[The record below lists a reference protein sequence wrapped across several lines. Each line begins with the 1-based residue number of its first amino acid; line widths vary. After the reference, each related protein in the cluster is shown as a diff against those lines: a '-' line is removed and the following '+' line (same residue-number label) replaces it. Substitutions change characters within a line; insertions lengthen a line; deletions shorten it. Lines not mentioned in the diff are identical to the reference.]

1 MSIFDKFFTKFAYK
15 FDKGYPDMN
24 NDQDV
29 LLLES
34 LISEAIDEKFSLEE
48 ANTSITED
56 LHEIF
61 VAMFLA
67 DHEKIESKEKLLSY
81 TEKDWTKLIKKLEKL
96 ENPKQHLDI
105 ILKYVN
111 TSDPKKQN
119 KIWDVYQDA
128 QNLSKAIKTKLYSGG
143 GLKSVSRVFGT
154 GLDGKKLKGDV
165 YVRQDV
171 EGVKSDLVDISLKF
185 EKGQFNSLSASKLLG
200 ILYNIPEDVLEGE
213 GNGLLGQ
220 LYNKKT
226 EYKNAIDG
234 GVRDYL
240 NFILDNYK
248 QIPQGKLDVKHIKTL
263 DDFDKSNK
271 SNSITWPEWRKESVP
286 IKTAFRK
293 ALASPPLTQL
303 KGEKDQLEDSKRKAI
318 NRTLDDFLKD
328 YEIST
333 DQKDIQDMLIYILGA
348 SEKSYYYAAE
358 SGKKAFFIPSIKRIR
373 SREYIL
379 DAKSSIL
386 KGGGE
391 SANYVVDI
399 IVKDKESNKPLF
411 MFDLYLRFAGQH
423 GQYTSDISQK
433 GKTFKVYDSWTDIYF
448 GN

>member
-1 MSIFDKFFTKFAYK
+1 MDLITKYLNNIAYK
-15 FDKGYPDMN
+15 FPKGYPDMN
-24 NDQDV
+24 NAQDV

-34 LISEAIDEKFSLEE
+34 LISEAIGEKFSLEE

-67 DHEKIESKEKLLSY
+67 GHEKIDSKEEILSY
-81 TEKDWTKLIKKLEKL
+81 TKEDWAKLLKKLKKL
-96 ENPKQHLDI
+96 ENPNQHLDAI
-105 ILKYVN
+105 IKY
-111 TSDPKKQN
+111 TETTDPKNQN

-128 QNLSKAIKTKLYSGG
+128 QKIEAVIKTKLYSGG
-143 GLKSVSRVFGT
+143 GLKSVSRVFGA
-154 GLDGKKLKGDV
+154 GPSGKKLKGDV

-171 EGVKSDLVDISLKF
+171 EGVNSDLVDISLKF
-185 EKGQFNSLSASKLLG
+185 GTGQFNSLSASKLLG
-200 ILYNIPEDVLEGE
+200 ILYNIPENVLAGE

-220 LYNKKT
+220 LYDKKID
-226 EYKNAIDG
+226 YKNAIDG

-248 QIPQGKLDVKHIKTL
+248 QIPQGKLKPEYIKSL
-263 DDFDKSNK
+263 DDFDKSGK
-271 SNSITWPEWRKESVP
+271 SNSITWPEWRKETVP

-303 KGEKDQLEDSKRKAI
+303 KSEEDQLEDSKKKAI

-328 YEIST
+328 YEINT
-333 DQKDIQDMLIYILGA
+333 DQEDIQDMLIYILGA
-348 SEKSYYYAAE
+348 GEHSYYYAAE
-358 SGKKAFFIPSIKRIR
+358 SGKKSFFIPSIKRIR

-379 DAKSSIL
+379 DAKSSEL

-411 MFDLYLRFAGQH
+411 MFDVYLRFAGKH

-433 GKTFKVYDSWTDIYF
+433 GKTFKVYDSWNDIYF